1 LAFVEACNNAIQYA
15 PPTAKQTP
23 VSIQVLCSAEDILF
37 RIMDHTLGFELPARI
52 DPPGLNNERGR
63 GLFIIRSVMNEITYD
78 RRPEGNVLTLRKKR
92 KGRS

>member
-1 LAFVEACNNAIQYA
+1 
-15 PPTAKQTP
+15 
-23 VSIQVLCSAEDILF
+23 
-37 RIMDHTLGFELPARI
+37 MDHTLGFELPARI

-63 GLFIIRSVMNEITYD
+63 GLFIIRSVMDEITYD